1 MMRPWISLLLGSGL
15 AAVIAAPAAAAS
27 TMTPRSPVV
36 VVHNGHVHAP
46 FLHAPFHRHLFLHT
60 HRGFGPFAFGA
71 PLALPDEYYGSDIA
85 SGAPPIIMLSG
96 MPAMAAPPQLPAVEQ
111 RPSVETTAEG
121 VVIVRGPGS
130 HHIGY

>member
-1 MMRPWISLLLGSGL
+1 MRPWTSLLLLGVGL
-15 AAVIAAPAAAAS
+15 TVGFAGPAAAN

-36 VVHNGHVHAP
+36 VVHNGHVHA
-46 FLHAPFHRHLFLHT
+46 LLRHHRFF
-60 HRGFGPFAFGA
+60 RGRPGLGPFVFGT
-71 PLALPDEYYGSDIA
+71 PLVSPDAYYGSGIA
-85 SGAPPIIMLSG
+85 SSALPFIMPGGAPV
-96 MPAMAAPPQLPAVEQ
+96 MAAPVAQLPAVEQ

>member
-1 MMRPWISLLLGSGL
+1 MRLWISLLLLGVGL
-15 AAVIAAPAAAAS
+15 TVGFAGPVAAN

-36 VVHNGHVHAP
+36 VVQNGHAHG
-46 FLHAPFHRHLFLHT
+46 PFHRHHF
-60 HRGFGPFAFGA
+60 RGHPGLGPFVFGT
-71 PLALPDEYYGSDIA
+71 PLVSPDAYYGSGIA
-85 SGAPPIIMLSG
+85 SSALPFILPGGPPV
-96 MPAMAAPPQLPAVEQ
+96 MAAPVAQWPAVEQ